1 MDNVPVWEDGSA
13 LDLPALEGA
22 LRADVCVVG
31 LGGSGLAAVRELL
44 EHGVD
49 VVGIDAGSVAGAAAG
64 RNGGFL
70 LAGIAAFHHDAV
82 RELGRDIAVRLYMA
96 TADELARFEAATPAA
111 VRRTGSLRV
120 GEDDEELSDCEEQWQ
135 QMRRDS
141 LPVERYQG
149 LEGTG
154 LLFPHDG
161 VFNPLLR
168 CRQLARDALAGG
180 ARLFERSAA
189 TQVTSR
195 QVTTTDGNVQCR
207 SVIVAVD
214 GRLDI
219 LLPELSPRL
228 RTARLQMLATAPTR
242 EVS

>member
-1 MDNVPVWEDGSA
+1 
-13 LDLPALEGA
+13 
-22 LRADVCVVG
+22 
-31 LGGSGLAAVRELL
+31 
-44 EHGVD
+44 
-49 VVGIDAGSVAGAAAG
+49 
-64 RNGGFL
+64 
-70 LAGIAAFHHDAV
+70 
-82 RELGRDIAVRLYMA
+82 
-96 TADELARFEAATPAA
+96 
-111 VRRTGSLRV
+111 
-120 GEDDEELSDCEEQWQ
+120 
-135 QMRRDS
+135 RDS

-168 CRQLARDALAGG
+168 CRQLAREALAGG

-242 EVS
+242 EVSLPRPVYRRYGYEYFQQLPTGAIALDGFRTKAGAADGQ